1 MIGRGHRVLM
11 VAPTTFFA
19 DYGCHVRILEEARAV
34 AERGGNIVV
43 VTYPGGQTPDGLRV
57 ERPSAP
63 PWGNAVRVGSSY
75 HRVYLD
81 LLLLLK
87 SIATAMWFRPTI
99 VHAHLHEGALIGWCV
114 SRLWGVPVV
123 FDFQGS
129 LTSEMVDHGFLR
141 PTDLSFRP
149 LRWVEREICRR
160 ADAILTSSHNAADV
174 LVRMFGVCPEKITA
188 VPDAADAARFRPR
201 WMVDETQ
208 REPLR
213 AALKVPA
220 GRRIVAYL
228 GLLAEYQ
235 GISRLLRAAA
245 AIRAV
250 RHDVHFLVM
259 GFPGVETYSRQAR
272 DLGIADSVTFTGRV
286 PYARAP
292 ELLSL
297 ADIAV
302 APKLSATEGNG
313 KLLNYMAVGL
323 PTVAY
328 DRPVNREILGEDGVF
343 ADPGDEASLASALL
357 QLLDDPDAPNRGR
370 RLRERV
376 EREFSWSEVGATI
389 LSVYARVSQRRLTE
403 RRGSAI
409 APSRARRNDQSLVDL

>member
-1 MIGRGHRVLM
+1 MTRREHRVLV

-19 DYGCHVRILEEARAV
+19 DYGCHVRILEEARAI
-34 AERGGNIVV
+34 AERGGRVV
-43 VTYPGGQTPDGLRV
+43 IATYPGGQTPDGLQV
-57 ERPSAP
+57 ERPNAS

-75 HRVYLD
+75 HRIYLD

-87 SIATAMWFRPTI
+87 AIVTAMWFRPTI
-99 VHAHLHEGALIGWCV
+99 VHAHLHEGALIGWCI
-114 SRLWGVPVV
+114 SRLWRVPVV

-129 LTSEMVDHGFLR
+129 LTSEMIDHGYLR
-141 PTDLSFRP
+141 PTDLTFRP

-160 ADAILTSSHNAADV
+160 SDAILTSSDNAVDV
-174 LVRMFGVCPEKITA
+174 LVRTFGVARERITA
-188 VPDAADAARFRPR
+188 VPDAADATRFRPR
-201 WMVDETQ
+201 WLVAETQ
-208 REPLR
+208 REAGR
-213 AALKVPA
+213 AALKLPA

-235 GISRLLRAAA
+235 GTSRLLRAAA
-245 AIRAV
+245 AVRAV
-250 RHDVHFLVM
+250 REDVHFLVM

-272 DLGIADSVTFTGRV
+272 DLGIADAVTFTGRV

-292 ELLSL
+292 ELLTL
-297 ADIAV
+297 ADVAV

-328 DRPVNREILGEDGVF
+328 DRPVNREILGEEGVF
-343 ADPGDEASLASALL
+343 ADPSDEASLANAIL
-357 QLLDDPDAPNRGR
+357 QLLADPDAPNRGR

-389 LSVYARVSQRRLTE
+389 LSVYARVSHPLATE
-403 RRGSAI
+403 RCGSAR
-409 APSRARRNDQSLVDL
+409 APSRPRRNDQSLVDL